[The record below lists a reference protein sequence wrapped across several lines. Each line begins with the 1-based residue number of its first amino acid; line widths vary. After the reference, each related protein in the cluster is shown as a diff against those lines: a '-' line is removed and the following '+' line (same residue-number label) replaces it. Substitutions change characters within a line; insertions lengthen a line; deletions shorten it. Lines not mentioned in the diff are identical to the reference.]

1 MFVFLKKRILVDTG
15 NESVTKALAVLEKHH
30 IKYEIRTI
38 RSRGV
43 IGTALDAGSYARSNI
58 AMYKESSQPG
68 FVYMVYVK
76 RRDYLQAKRLIF
88 IKS

>member
-1 MFVFLKKRILVDTG
+1 MFVFLKKRILVDTN

-30 IKYEIRTI
+30 IKYDVRTI

-43 IGTALDAGSYARSNI
+43 LGTAMDAGSYARSNI

-76 RRDYLQAKRLIF
+76 RSDYLKAKHLIGT
-88 IKS
+88 KS

>member
-1 MFVFLKKRILVDTG
+1 MFVFLKKRIAVDTN
-15 NESVTKALAVLEKHH
+15 NEAITKIITTLEQHH

-43 IGTALDAGSYARSNI
+43 IGTAMDAGSYARSNI

-76 RRDYLQAKRLIF
+76 RRDYLEAKHLIST
-88 IKS
+88 KS